1 MRLRSSLGSG
11 HAELNLVISELST
24 LRQSLKDSIAI
35 QQTGELTGSCDVTAP
50 VLRKYNLCTLGQGA
64 NIACLYFYTLI
75 SQKLCAGF
83 AMWNNSLHSTYKI
96 ASYHFFEYATSLI

>member
-50 VLRKYNLCTLGQGA
+50 VLRTLGQGA

-96 ASYHFFEYATSLI
+96 ASYHFFEYATF